1 MSHMQPS
8 YYEGVYS
15 EVELKPVLFRGDS
28 NDLDNHRAL
37 KSAWKDAD
45 RAVASA
51 GAHLA
56 VVKGESMGAWGAM
69 KPQPSLI
76 PEAQAAYTVAL
87 EFLKAVAAQA
97 RAYGL
102 R

>member
-1 MSHMQPS
+1 MKHNI
-8 YYEGVYS
+8 
-15 EVELKPVLFRGDS
+15 ELKPVLFRGDS
-28 NDLDNHRAL
+28 NDLENRRVL
-37 KSAWKDAD
+37 KRAWKDAS
-45 RAVASA
+45 RAAAGA

-56 VVKGESMGAWGAM
+56 VVKGESMGAGAM

-76 PEAQAAYTVAL
+76 PAAETAYTAAL
-87 EFLKAVAAQA
+87 ESLKAVAAQA